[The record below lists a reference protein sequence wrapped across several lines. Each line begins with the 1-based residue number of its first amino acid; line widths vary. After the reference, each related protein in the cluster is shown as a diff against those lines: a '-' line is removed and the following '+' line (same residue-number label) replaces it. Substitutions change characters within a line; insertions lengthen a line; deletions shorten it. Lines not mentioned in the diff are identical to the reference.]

1 MPSAGL
7 HGPLRGGQPVALS
20 HKNATEA
27 LNCATGGFDDNISRS
42 KSIEMLCFLFFLVQ
56 SFQLFPRAYTDM
68 LILRVVQSKVE
79 QDTALPGNNFV
90 NFDVSK

>member
-20 HKNATEA
+20 HKNVTEA

-42 KSIEMLCFLFFLVQ
+42 KSITFRSRNVMFSFFSCSIFSIV
-56 SFQLFPRAYTDM
+56 PPCIY
-68 LILRVVQSKVE
+68 
-79 QDTALPGNNFV
+79 
-90 NFDVSK
+90 